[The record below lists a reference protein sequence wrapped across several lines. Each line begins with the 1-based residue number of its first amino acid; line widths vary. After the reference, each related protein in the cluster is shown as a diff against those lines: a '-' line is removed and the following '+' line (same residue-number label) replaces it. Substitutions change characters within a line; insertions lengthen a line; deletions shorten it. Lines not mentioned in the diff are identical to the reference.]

1 MKTNQNLIRKMG
13 DFDVIQ
19 RTSDGMF
26 NATSLLK
33 QWNAYSGQQKKLDHY
48 FENNSTDEFINALIS
63 EENLHTRNS
72 VYLKSRASRG
82 INAGT
87 WMHPLLFID
96 YAMWLNPSFKVKV
109 LKFVYDELIRYR
121 NEAGDA
127 YKDMTGAVAS
137 LVTNKKELPL
147 CIKKIARA
155 LNYIVY
161 NSHEREL
168 RNKQAEENK
177 AKELADL
184 EKDIAKLINQGFIKS
199 FDNLVNYLR
208 RLWREKYMPK
218 ELRA

>member
-1 MKTNQNLIRKMG
+1 MG

>member
-26 NATSLLK
+26 DATSLLK

-48 FENNSTDEFINALIS
+48 FENNSTKEFITALMS
-63 EENLHTRNS
+63 EENLNTRNS
-72 VYLKSRASRG
+72 VYLKTRG
-82 INAGT
+82 KKGKT
-87 WMHPLLFID
+87 MMCPLLFID
-96 YAMWLNPSFKVKV
+96 YSMWLNPAFKIKV
-109 LKFVYDELIRYR
+109 LKFISDELLKYR

-127 YKDMTGAVAS
+127 YIKMTAAIAS
-137 LVTNKKELPL
+137 IVPKKNLPL
-147 CIKKIARA
+147 SIKKVARA

-177 AKELADL
+177 ARELAEL
-184 EKDIAKLINQGFIKS
+184 EKDVAKLINQDFIKS
-199 FDNLVNYLR
+199 FSSLVNYLR

-218 ELRA
+218 ELRT